1 MSSRVRR
8 FLIVLLMGLPGIA
21 LAQEPE
27 ARDLDA
33 EDCGPIPEATP
44 RIREAL
50 AAPAGEGAS
59 AVLVLP
65 KAALAQVGSAKE
77 LLGDGVEVLS
87 SVWSPLLCSSIS
99 RIRGPANVA
108 PASWVPGLPEGGS
121 LVTDDRYFT
130 GATTAAPPATEPAPP
145 GPQTAPDPPTVGD
158 GAGSAPEAD
167 TIGADPYRP
176 LQYALDELE
185 IEASRIVTRG
195 AGTRIAVLDSTPQID
210 HPDLGPIE
218 IRQRF
223 VPPGASLH
231 GTLITG
237 LLAARPDN
245 GVGIVGMVPDAQV
258 IPIPVCRPTEPT
270 TPLGDEC
277 ALFDVLQGLD
287 AAWERRAHIVN
298 LSLAGPSNPLLESAM
313 TRLSALGVSL
323 VAAAGN
329 DGSEEALYP
338 AAYPTVIGVGAT
350 GRGGVAYARGNRGP
364 GTEITAPGV
373 DVVSTAPG
381 GGFAFADGTSLAT
394 AYVTGA
400 LSLLASASGDL
411 ALAREALFRAARQPT
426 RATSRIG
433 VLPPICDA
441 LAEAGRPCA
450 ATP

>member
-1 MSSRVRR
+1 MSTRFRR
-8 FLIVLLMGLPGIA
+8 LLIVLVLGLPGFA
-21 LAQEPE
+21 LAEPE

-50 AAPAGEGAS
+50 STPAAEGAS

-65 KAALAQVGSAKE
+65 KAALAQIGSASE

-108 PASWVPGLPEGGS
+108 PEDWVPGLPDEGS

-130 GATTAAPPATEPAPP
+130 GAASASEAAPDDPATKTAADEAESATATPAGGP
-145 GPQTAPDPPTVGD
+145 GL
-158 GAGSAPEAD
+158 GS
-167 TIGADPYRP
+167 DPYRP

-185 IEASRIVTRG
+185 LEASRIVTRG
-195 AGTRIAVLDSTPQID
+195 AGTRIAVLDSTPQVD

-218 IRQRF
+218 LRDRF

-245 GVGIVGMVPDAQV
+245 GFGIVGMVPDAEV
-258 IPIPVCRPTEPT
+258 IPIPVCRPTEPV

-287 AAWERRAHIVN
+287 AAWNRRAHIVN
-298 LSLAGPSNPLLESAM
+298 LSLAGPSNPLLEGAM
-313 TRLSALGVSL
+313 TRLAALGVSL

-350 GRGGVAYARGNRGP
+350 GRGGVPYASGNRGP

-394 AYVTGA
+394 AYVSGA

-411 ALAREALFRAARQPT
+411 ALAREALFRAARAPT
-426 RATSRIG
+426 RATRRIG

-450 ATP
+450 STP